1 MLILPPGHAEALRAH
16 RGLSKREKWLIGGV
30 LGTIAVV
37 AIVLAVSLGTSG
49 PSSAR
54 GCIHATVV
62 GPVGAVQI
70 NECGAAA
77 RSICTTVY
85 APGAYPPS
93 GVRTLAAECRKAGL
107 PVSR

>member
-1 MLILPPGHAEALRAH
+1 MLILPPGHAEALRAR

-30 LGTIAVV
+30 LGTVAVV
-37 AIVLAVSLGTSG
+37 AIVLAVSLGTAA

-70 NECGAAA
+70 NQCGAAA
-77 RSICTTVY
+77 RTVCASVY
-85 APGAYPPS
+85 TPGAFPPS
-93 GVRTLAAECRKAGL
+93 GVHTLAAECRKAGL